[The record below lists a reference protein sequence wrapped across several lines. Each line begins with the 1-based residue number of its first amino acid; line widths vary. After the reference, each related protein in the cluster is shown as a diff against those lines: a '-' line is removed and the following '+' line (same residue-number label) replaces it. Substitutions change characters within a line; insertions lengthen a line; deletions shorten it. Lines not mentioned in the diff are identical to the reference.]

1 MLEGIGGEGRKTSQ
15 GHVGME
21 RRTFPLLGVTNTGR
35 PGVSMDSMD
44 RVGFGGPG
52 WHSCV
57 TTNPGPLD
65 SQTQSPPGQA
75 ARRAL
80 TDDTELSARAA
91 VAEEGTCLH
100 QEDRGGSGSM

>member
-1 MLEGIGGEGRKTSQ
+1 
-15 GHVGME
+15 
-21 RRTFPLLGVTNTGR
+21 
-35 PGVSMDSMD
+35 MDSMD

-100 QEDRGGSGSM
+100 QEDRQGWLWLHVRDKVLSFSDQAQGRPQTQLPLSVT